1 MCLGGCLVGGDEA
14 ERLQFK
20 QMRRSGMTRE
30 AKLVMM
36 WPSSDPRRAV
46 EDERH
51 ELQGEATGREGGHV
65 DEPSPLDDADM
76 ATGW

>member
-1 MCLGGCLVGGDEA
+1 
-14 ERLQFK
+14 
-20 QMRRSGMTRE
+20 MTRE